1 METSV
6 LPMTTHTP
14 SPRFSIGICGLQE
27 PMRSDLM
34 AIVNRLNGEAL
45 EASHTDDLSAW
56 CRTPSVDAI
65 LVDDELLDKDTT
77 LQASV
82 RHSIVPVIVLTHHL
96 ARTEQA
102 LAWGAADVFSYQ
114 LNRELLAHRLENNII
129 AYRARRQMST
139 YRGRFEAL
147 YDDAPVMMHVLS
159 EDGILL
165 RVNQK
170 WSETLGYR
178 PEEVEG
184 KPYVNLMTP
193 EMHAVFA
200 ERLQKVFTQG
210 FVRDVNTSL
219 IAADRTIHHFILD
232 SNVFLDASGERVT
245 VSMLRDV
252 TEMQRSAAR
261 LIESNRLYQAIFE
274 GANDAILL
282 IDAAERCIIEANNAA
297 CRMLGYDLVDLRGLD
312 ISTLED
318 GDTFLTM
325 FDAPLNNGRQTFLD
339 DITLRRKDGTLVS
352 VESHCRLIE
361 LEGQSAILAILRN
374 VTMRQLLLQKE
385 KEMRLLAETLRD
397 SADAFTHAETLNDVL
412 DTAIAMVRRVIPAPA
427 ANVAQLDGD
436 HARLLRWSGYREVG
450 FNDEDLA
457 SIRINVKDAPHYA
470 QMVEGHRA
478 IYYPDV
484 FEHRW
489 QDVPIVTRYWIRS
502 WIGTPIM
509 LRDQVYG
516 FLNVD
521 SPEVNAFTA
530 AHVEAMEVFARQASI
545 ALERVTLLEELRAAK
560 ASLEQTVAERTDA
573 LIQANRSLR
582 IYIDELRST
591 QDALNQERSL
601 LQKII
606 NSIGDMIY
614 VKDTEGRYI
623 LVNQATLAALG
634 AQRLEDIIGR
644 TMEDYFDPDYCALH
658 NAIDANIFATGQPL
672 INFNNTMRY
681 ADGSIHRQLLS
692 KQPLHDMQGRIVGL
706 VGVNRD
712 ITEIEL
718 IEQSLR
724 EEREQL
730 GQVLRSARC
739 LLWTATLTENNDT
752 ITWDLEIINEDA
764 AQELLPLELDGK
776 RYSEC
781 WPQSIVPEDA
791 SRRDYTLRTH
801 LAFNR
806 PRFSHEIRCHAADG
820 SLMWLA
826 EDVMIKRIDDKRHR
840 LVGVCTDITERK
852 ASEAA
857 LQTAYDDLEQRI
869 QQRMAELIEV
879 NNTLRAEIA
888 ERQRAEDAERRQRLL
903 AEALSQSLATLNSS
917 FDRDALFEYLLDT
930 IEEIIPHRAANIMLV
945 DHSTLTGQVVRL
957 RGYPH
962 AEFVKNQKVPI
973 YKMPDKLQI
982 LREGSHFIIS
992 DTQEYEHWLRQ
1003 PEFSWVRSSLSVP
1016 ITLDEGVIGFLNLDS
1031 ELPHNFTLQHAEWLT
1046 AFANQ
1051 AALALR
1057 NARLV
1062 EQIRH
1067 YAADLERLAQAR
1079 TAQLRA
1085 VLGSI
1090 RDGLIYHNLDQEAQY
1105 LNRALVDI
1113 MGYSMQEWMSNSI
1126 DYYQMLDGEA
1136 EVVSQQVERINRS
1149 VRLRDYAQ
1157 EEVTL
1162 RRKDG
1167 STFPALL
1174 TRLVVRDEDT
1184 QALGTLTLI
1193 RDISEEKALQE
1204 QRERF
1209 IANASHELRT
1219 PIANMKT
1226 RLYLMTRKPES
1237 IPENLE
1243 IIVKVT
1249 NWMQR
1254 LVDDMF
1260 DLSRFQR
1267 GLLELEREPVDIR
1280 GLLRDTMVF
1289 QQPEAERKDILLTL
1303 NAPTEPIIASVDP
1316 YRIMQVFS
1324 NLLSNAI
1331 HYTPVEG
1338 RVSVEVRV
1346 NRTIEFPEVV
1356 ITIADSGSG
1365 IAEEHLEH
1373 LFKPFYRGTTESRGA
1388 GLGLAIAREIVTL
1401 HGGRI
1406 TVESAVGVGSRFTV
1420 HLPLEDA
1427 TEPEA

>member
-1 METSV
+1 
-6 LPMTTHTP
+6 MTTHTP

-34 AIVNRLNGEAL
+34 AIVSRLSGEVL
-45 EASHTDDLSAW
+45 EASHTDELSAW
-56 CRTPSVDAI
+56 YHTQGVDAI
-65 LVDDELLDKDTT
+65 LVDDELLDKDTA
-77 LQASV
+77 LQDCLSASTT
-82 RHSIVPVIVLTHHL
+82 PTIVLTHHL
-96 ARTEQA
+96 ARTERA
-102 LAWGAADVFSYQ
+102 LALGAADVFSYQ
-114 LNRELLAHRLENNII
+114 LNRELLARRIENNII
-129 AYRARRQMST
+129 AYRAHRQMTT

-147 YDDAPVMMHVLS
+147 YDGAPVMMHVLS
-159 EDGILL
+159 ENGILL

-170 WSETLGYR
+170 WQEMLGYR
-178 PEEVEG
+178 AEEVEG
-184 KPYVNLMTP
+184 KPYVNLMP
-193 EMHAVFA
+193 SEIRAVFA
-200 ERLQKVFTQG
+200 ARLQQTFTQG
-210 FVRDVNTSL
+210 FIRDAHTSL
-219 IAADRTIHHFILD
+219 IAADGTIHHFRVD

-252 TEMQRSAAR
+252 TDIQRSEAR
-261 LIESNRLYQAIFE
+261 LSESNRLYQAIFE

-282 IDAAERCIIEANNAA
+282 IDVVERCIIEANPAA
-297 CRMLGYDLVDLRGLD
+297 CRLLGYDLVEMRGRD
-312 ISTLED
+312 ITTLED
-318 GDTFLTM
+318 GDTFLAM
-325 FDAPLNNGRQTFLD
+325 LDAPTDDRKTFLD
-339 DITLRRKDGTLVS
+339 DITLRRKDGSQVP

-361 LEGQSAILAILRN
+361 FEGHSAILAILRN
-374 VTMRQLLLQKE
+374 ITMRQLLLKKE
-385 KEMRLLAETLRD
+385 KETRLLAETLRD
-397 SADAFTHAETLNDVL
+397 SADAFTHANTINDVL
-412 DTAIAMVRRVIPAPA
+412 DTAIAMVRRVVPAPA

-436 HARLLRWSGYREVG
+436 YARMLRWSGYREVG
-450 FNDEDLA
+450 FSDDDLA

-470 QMVEGHRA
+470 QMVETQRA
-478 IYYPDV
+478 LFYPDV
-484 FEHRW
+484 FARGW
-489 QDVPIVTRYWIRS
+489 LKVPIATRYWIRS
-502 WIGTPIM
+502 WIGVPLL
-509 LRDQVYG
+509 LRGQVYG

-521 SPEVNAFTA
+521 SPDVNAFTTE
-530 AHVEAMEVFARQASI
+530 HVEAMEVFARQASI

-582 IYIDELRST
+582 NYIDELRTT

-614 VKDTEGRYI
+614 VKDTEGRY
-623 LVNQATLAALG
+623 LLANQATLHAVG
-634 AQRLEDIIGR
+634 ARTLEEFVGR
-644 TMEDYFDPDYCALH
+644 TMADFFDPDYTDRH
-658 NAIDANIFATGQPL
+658 NEIDKHILATGQPL
-672 INFNNTMRY
+672 INYNNTMRY

-692 KQPLHDMQGRIVGL
+692 KQPLHDTQGRIVGL
-706 VGVNRD
+706 VGINRD

-718 IEQSLR
+718 IEQNLH

-739 LLWTATLTENNDT
+739 LLWTASLVENDDSV
-752 ITWDLEIINEDA
+752 TWDLEIINEDA
-764 AQELLPLELDGK
+764 AQELLPLELHGK

-791 SRRDYTLRTH
+791 HRRDYTLRTH

-806 PRFSHEIRCHAADG
+806 PRFSHEIRCQAADG

-826 EDVMIKRIDDKRHR
+826 EDVMIKRIDDKHYR

-857 LQTAYDDLEQRI
+857 LQTAYDDLERRI
-869 QQRMAELIEV
+869 QLRMAELIEV

-888 ERQRAEDAERRQRLL
+888 ERQRAEDAERRQSLL

-930 IEEIIPHRAANIMLV
+930 IDEIIPHRAANIILV

-962 AEFVKNQKVPI
+962 AEFVKNQKVPL

-992 DTQEYEHWLRQ
+992 DTHEYEHWLNQ
-1003 PEFSWVRSSLSVP
+1003 PEFNWIRSSLSVP

-1067 YAADLERLAQAR
+1067 YAADLERLAQTR

-1105 LNRALVDI
+1105 LNRALVE
-1113 MGYSMQEWMSNSI
+1113 MLGYSMQEWMSNTL
-1126 DYYQMLDGEA
+1126 DYRQMLDGEA
-1136 EVVSQQVERINRS
+1136 EAVSRQVERIDRL
-1149 VRLRDYAQ
+1149 VRVSDYAQ
-1157 EEVTL
+1157 EEVKL

-1184 QALGTLTLI
+1184 NALGTLTLI

-1237 IPENLE
+1237 IPGNLE

-1280 GLLRDTMVF
+1280 SLLRDTMVF

-1303 NAPTEPIIASVDP
+1303 NAPTEPIIVSVDP

-1324 NLLSNAI
+1324 NLVSNAI

-1338 RVSVEVRV
+1338 RVSVELRV
-1346 NRTIEFPEVV
+1346 NQTEVV
-1356 ITIADSGSG
+1356 IAVADSGSG

-1388 GLGLAIAREIVTL
+1388 GLGLAIAHEIVTL

-1406 TVESAVGVGSRFTV
+1406 TVESAVGVGSRFIV
-1420 HLPLEDA
+1420 HLPLEDV

>member
-1 METSV
+1 
-6 LPMTTHTP
+6 MTTHTT
-14 SPRFSIGICGLQE
+14 SPRFSIGIYGLQE
-27 PMRSDLM
+27 PLRSDLA
-34 AIVNRLNGEAL
+34 AIVERVNGRILIA
-45 EASHTDDLSAW
+45 ASVSE
-56 CRTPSVDAI
+56 VDAWGRAEAI
-65 LVDDELLDKDTT
+65 DALMIDYDA
-77 LQASV
+77 LQADSALQHCM
-82 RHSIVPVIVLTHHL
+82 RASTTPTIVLTHQL
-96 ARTEQA
+96 MNTEQA
-102 LAWGAADVFSYQ
+102 LAMGAADIFSYQ
-114 LNRELLAHRLENNII
+114 LNRELLARRLENNII
-129 AYRARRQMST
+129 AYRARRQLTT

-147 YDDAPVMMHVLS
+147 YDGAPVMMHVLS

-165 RVNQK
+165 RANQLWLK
-170 WSETLGYR
+170 TLGYR
-178 PEEVEG
+178 AQDVEG
-184 KPYVNLMTP
+184 QPYLNVMMPHLHDSFP
-193 EMHAVFA
+193 ARLAEVFD
-200 ERLQKVFTQG
+200 QG
-210 FVRDVNTSL
+210 FIRDAETSL
-219 IAADRTIHHFILD
+219 IDANGAVHHFILD
-232 SNVFLDASGERVT
+232 SNVFLDASGECVA

-252 TEMQRSAAR
+252 TDIQRSEAR
-261 LIESNRLYQAIFE
+261 LSESNRLYQAIFE
-274 GANDAILL
+274 GATDGILL
-282 IDAAERCIIEANNAA
+282 IDPATRCIIEANSAA
-297 CRMLGYDLVDLRGLD
+297 CRLLGYELAELRERD
-312 ISTLED
+312 IATLED
-318 GDTFLTM
+318 GNAFLTLL
-325 FDAPLNNGRQTFLD
+325 DVPPDGRQTLID
-339 DITLRRKDGTLVS
+339 DVLLRRKDGSQVP
-352 VESHCRLIE
+352 VESHCRTITLA
-361 LEGQSAILAILRN
+361 GQPAILAILRN
-374 VTMRQLLLQKE
+374 ITARHLLLQKE
-385 KEMRLLAETLRD
+385 KATRVLAETLRD
-397 SADAFTHAETLNDVL
+397 SADAFTHADTIQDVL
-412 DTAIAMVRRVIPAPA
+412 DTAITMVRRVVPAPA
-427 ANVAQLDGD
+427 ANVAQLQGD
-436 HARLLRWSGYREVG
+436 HVRMLRWSGYDECG
-450 FNDEDLA
+450 FRDEDLA
-457 SIRINVKDAPHYA
+457 AVRIKVQDASHYIEMI
-470 QMVEGHRA
+470 QTRRA
-478 IYYPDV
+478 LYLPDV
-484 FEHRW
+484 ARHGWRE
-489 QDVPIVTRYWIRS
+489 VKLVTSNWISS
-502 WIGTPIM
+502 WIGVPLV

-521 SPEVNAFTA
+521 SPEANAFTA
-530 AHVEAMEVFARQASI
+530 EHVESMEVFARQASI

-560 ASLEQTVAERTDA
+560 VSLEQTVAERTDA

-582 IYIDELRST
+582 TYIDELRTT
-591 QDALNQERSL
+591 QATLDQERSL
-601 LQKII
+601 LNKII

-614 VKDTEGRYI
+614 VKDTEGRY
-623 LVNQATLAALG
+623 LLANQATLYAVG
-634 AQRLEDIIGR
+634 AQTLEEFVGR
-644 TMEDYFDPDYCALH
+644 TMADFFDPDYTHLH
-658 NAIDANIFATGQPL
+658 NQIDAQIFSTGQPVL
-672 INFNNTMRY
+672 NFHNTMRY
-681 ADGSIHRQLLS
+681 ADGSIHYQLLN
-692 KQPLHDMQGRIVGL
+692 KRPLFDIQGRVIGL
-706 VGVNRD
+706 VGINHD

-739 LLWTATLTENNDT
+739 LLWTASLIHNDESMS
-752 ITWDLEIINEDA
+752 WDLEIINEDA
-764 AQELLPLELDGK
+764 AQELLPLDLQGR

-781 WPQSIVPEDA
+781 WPQSILPEDA
-791 SRRDYTLRTH
+791 HRRDYTLRTH

-806 PRFSHEIRCHAADG
+806 HSFNHEIRCHAADG

-826 EDVMIKRIDDKRHR
+826 EDVMIKRLDDKRYR

-857 LQTAYDDLEQRI
+857 LQTAYDDLERRI

-930 IEEIIPHRAANIMLV
+930 IDEIIPHRSANITLV
-945 DHSTLTGQVVRL
+945 DHATLTGQVVRL
-957 RGYPH
+957 RGYPNPD
-962 AEFVKNQKVPI
+962 FVKNQKVPI

-982 LREGSHFIIS
+982 LREGTHFIVS
-992 DTQEYEHWLRQ
+992 DTHQYEHWLDQ
-1003 PEFSWVRSSLSVP
+1003 PEFAWIRSSLSVP

-1067 YAADLERLAQAR
+1067 YAADLERLAQTR

-1105 LNRALVDI
+1105 LNRALVE
-1113 MGYSMQEWMSNSI
+1113 MLGYSMQEWMSGKLDYRQMI
-1126 DYYQMLDGEA
+1126 DGDPETIT
-1136 EVVSQQVERINRS
+1136 QQVERIDRL

-1157 EEVTL
+1157 EEVSL

-1167 STFPALL
+1167 SAFPAQL

-1289 QQPEAERKDILLTL
+1289 QQPEAERKDILLSL
-1303 NAPTEPIIASVDP
+1303 NAPTEPVIASVDP

-1346 NRTIEFPEVV
+1346 NTTAEPHEVV
-1356 ITIADSGSG
+1356 IAVADSGSG
-1365 IAEEHLEH
+1365 IAEQHLEH

-1388 GLGLAIAREIVTL
+1388 GLGLAIAQEIVTL
-1401 HGGRI
+1401 HGGSI
-1406 TVESAVGVGSRFTV
+1406 TVESTVGVGSRFTV
-1420 HLPLEDA
+1420 HLPLE
-1427 TEPEA
+1427 TMVEAAP